1 MIDIFNIAT
10 ELPGWIGAFGIVLAF
25 WLLTHKVTHSHSLLY
40 LGINLVAGILLAYD
54 AWVHNT
60 MAGLALNVV
69 WIVIAV
75 YGLGWA
81 HRRKSPRLER

>member
-1 MIDIFNIAT
+1 MIFILATDI
-10 ELPGWIGAFGIVLAF
+10 PGWIGAAGIVVAF
-25 WLLTHKVTHSHSLLY
+25 WLLTHKVTHSHSY
-40 LGINLVAGILLAYD
+40 VYMGINLIAGVFLAYD

-60 MAGLALNVV
+60 MAGLTLNIV

-81 HRRKSPRLER
+81 HKRKEAKLKR